1 MNRIFISYRSSDGF
15 KDATRLAAD
24 LNRVF
29 GKDQVF
35 LDKQDL
41 RGGSSWRDEIMA
53 ALGSKPIVL
62 ALITPDYFGAVEGG
76 SRRIDRTDDP
86 VCEELLAAFDAN
98 AKIIPLLT
106 EGVKMPPAGSLPE
119 RVQPIT
125 SRHALRLRS
134 EDWNNDLLR
143 LIEDVVASG
152 VKVQNKDWRLT
163 FGGAPQ
169 IRAGWWIGVAVTAF
183 LIVLGLEGVLVS
195 EGPSGPDDYFGA
207 AAVGL
212 MPLAAVC
219 YAVRTL
225 KGSAR
230 KLRYT
235 ALAMLI
241 LTGWQVM
248 GFVARGLHLQ
258 TEAASTTA
266 NDSAQ
271 IDLGGVWDVEM
282 VGKGPLLPFTLAQNG
297 VNVKMETETT
307 QVDNHPN
314 IAAMNKIGQTKGGLV
329 LTLIRLKAAGTLN
342 GRELNLLVN
351 YVTVPDEIAFATGTL
366 TAKVDDTNRAMHG
379 SLLFIGDK
387 EPLQLKLTRR

>member
-15 KDATRLAAD
+15 KDATRLAVD

-35 LDKQDL
+35 LDKEDL
-41 RGGSSWRDEIMA
+41 SGGSSWRDEIMA
-53 ALGSKPIVL
+53 ALGTKLIVL

-76 SRRIDRTDDP
+76 NRRIDRADDP
-86 VCEELLAAFDAN
+86 VCEELLAAFDAD

-143 LIEDVVASG
+143 LIQDMVASG
-152 VKVQNKDWRLT
+152 VKVQDKDWRLT
-163 FGGAPQ
+163 FGGAPHV
-169 IRAGWWIGVAVTAF
+169 RAGRWVGVAVTAF

-195 EGPSGPDDYFGA
+195 EGPSDSDDYFGA
-207 AAVGL
+207 AVVGL
-212 MPLAAVC
+212 MPLAAAG

-241 LTGWQVM
+241 LTCWQVV
-248 GFVARGLHLQ
+248 GFVARGLNLQ
-258 TEAASTTA
+258 AETASTSA
-266 NDSAQ
+266 NAPAQ

-282 VGKGPLLPFTLAQNG
+282 VGKGPLPAFTLVQNG
-297 VNVKMETETT
+297 VNVKMQTEA
-307 QVDNHPN
+307 VPIDKHPN
-314 IAAMNKIGQTKGGLV
+314 VAAMNKIAQAKGGPV
-329 LTLIRLKAAGTLN
+329 LTSTRVKASGTLN

-351 YVTVPDEIAFATGTL
+351 YVTGPDEIAFATGTL
-366 TAKVDDTNRAMHG
+366 TAKVEDGDKSMQG

-387 EPLQLKLTRR
+387 DPLQLKLTRK

>member
-62 ALITPDYFGAVEGG
+62 ALITPDYFGAVDNSG
-76 SRRIDRTDDP
+76 RRIDRPDDP

-98 AKIIPLLT
+98 AQIIPLLT
-106 EGVKMPPAGSLPE
+106 EGVKMPPAVSLPE

-143 LIEDVVASG
+143 LIEDLVTNKA
-152 VKVQNKDWRLT
+152 KVQDKDWRLT

-169 IRAGWWIGVAVTAF
+169 VRSGWWVGVGVTAF
-183 LIVLGLEGVLVS
+183 LIVGGLEAVLLS
-195 EGPSGPDDYFGA
+195 EGPSSDSDYFGA

-212 MPLAAVC
+212 MPFAAAW
-219 YAVRTL
+219 YAARTL

-230 KLRYT
+230 KWRYT
-235 ALAMLI
+235 ALAMLL
-241 LTGWQVM
+241 LTGWQVAS
-248 GFVARGLHLQ
+248 FVGRGLQLQ
-258 TEAASTTA
+258 SSASSTTTHA
-266 NDSAQ
+266 PAQ

-282 VGKGPLLPFTLAQNG
+282 VGKGPLLPFTLVQNG
-297 VNVKMETETT
+297 VNVKMQTEEVP
-307 QVDNHPN
+307 VDNHPN
-314 IAAMNKIGQTKGGLV
+314 IAAMNKIGQAKGGLV
-329 LTLIRLKAAGTLN
+329 LTSIRLKAAGTLN
-342 GRELNLLVN
+342 GRELNVVVN
-351 YVTVPDEIAFATGTL
+351 YLTVPDEIAFATGTL
-366 TAKVDDTNRAMHG
+366 TAKVDDGDRTMHG

-387 EPLQLKLTRR
+387 EPLQLKLARR